1 MSDSGA
7 GATISFRQELL
18 RKGVHLSSLWMAALI
33 FFWPGEDRTLFFFFL
48 VCLILNLLCE
58 FAYSWRVPVIT
69 PLYEFFFGRM
79 LRKKPTPGD
88 WVVSG
93 SPPVFLAAAL
103 TTLLFP
109 RFVAAASLGVMLT
122 ADTAAALIG
131 RRFGRHKLNGG
142 KSAEGTVAF
151 FVTGTIFAVFVLL
164 VAGELSWGMFAWAAA
179 GVFLASLA
187 ELFQK
192 QLRLDDNLTIPLS
205 CGAVMTLGPLLT
217 AALNGMR

>member
-1 MSDSGA
+1 MSDAGS

-33 FFWPGEDRTLFFFFL
+33 FFWPWSDRFLFYFFL
-48 VCLILNLLCE
+48 TCLILNLFCE
-58 FAYSWRVPVIT
+58 FAYARRVPVIT
-69 PLYEFFFGRM
+69 PLYGFFFGRM
-79 LRKKPTPGD
+79 LRKDPAPGD

-109 RFVAAASLGVMLT
+109 RFIAAAALGVMLT

-131 RRFGRHKLNGG
+131 RRFGRHRLNGG
-142 KSAEGTVAF
+142 KSAEGTLAF
-151 FVTGTIFAVFVLL
+151 FVTGTCFAFLVLRY
-164 VAGELSWGMFAWAAA
+164 AGEASGLMLFSAAA
-179 GVFLASLA
+179 GVFLAALA

-192 QLRLDDNLTIPLS
+192 QLRLDDNLTIPVI
-205 CGAVMTLGPLLT
+205 CGAVMTLAFRY
-217 AALNGMR
+217 AAY

>member
-33 FFWPGEDRTLFFFFL
+33 LFWPGNDRTLFCFFL
-48 VCLILNLLCE
+48 TCLILNLFCE
-58 FAYSWRVPVIT
+58 YAYARRMPVIT
-69 PLYEFFFGRM
+69 PIYGFLFGRM
-79 LRKKPTPGD
+79 LRKDPAPGD

-109 RFVAAASLGVMLT
+109 RYIAAVSLGVMLT

-142 KSAEGTVAF
+142 KSAEGTLAF
-151 FVTGTIFAVFVLL
+151 FVTGTLFACVVLRI
-164 VAGELSWGMFAWAAA
+164 AGELSWRMAAWAAA
-179 GVFLASLA
+179 GVLLASLA

-205 CGAVMTLGPLLT
+205 CGAVMTLGVFL
-217 AALNGMR
+217 AAH

>member
-33 FFWPGEDRTLFFFFL
+33 MIWPGDEKALFYFFL
-48 VCLILNLLCE
+48 VCLILNLFCE
-58 FAYSWRVPVIT
+58 FAYARRVPVLA
-69 PLYEFFFGRM
+69 PLYGFLFGRM
-79 LRKKPTPGD
+79 LRKEPGPDD

-109 RFVAAASLGVMLT
+109 RFIAAASLGVMLT

-131 RRFGRHKLNGG
+131 RRFGRHRLNGG
-142 KSAEGTVAF
+142 KSLEGSLAF
-151 FVTGTIFAVFVLL
+151 FATGVLFAFAVLL
-164 VAGELSWGMFAWAAA
+164 LAGEFSWRMLGWTAA

-205 CGAVMTLGPLLT
+205 CGAVMTLGFQLIT
-217 AALNGMR
+217 H

>member
-1 MSDSGA
+1 MSDAGS

-33 FFWPGEDRTLFFFFL
+33 FFWPWNDRFLFYFFL
-48 VCLILNLLCE
+48 TCLILNLFCE
-58 FAYSWRVPVIT
+58 FAYARRVPVIT
-69 PLYEFFFGRM
+69 PLYGFFFGRM
-79 LRKKPTPGD
+79 LRKDPVPGD

-109 RFVAAASLGVMLT
+109 RFIAAAALGVMLT

-131 RRFGRHKLNGG
+131 RRFGRHRLNGG
-142 KSAEGTVAF
+142 KSAEGTFAF
-151 FVTGTIFAVFVLL
+151 FVTGTCFAFLVLWY
-164 VAGELSWGMFAWAAA
+164 AGKASGLMLLSAAA
-179 GVFLASLA
+179 GVFLAALA

-192 QLRLDDNLTIPLS
+192 QLRLDDNLTIPVI
-205 CGAVMTLGPLLT
+205 CGGVMTLAFRY
-217 AALNGMR
+217 AAY

>member
-33 FFWPGEDRTLFFFFL
+33 LFWPWNDRFLFYFFL
-48 VCLILNLLCE
+48 VCLILNLFCE
-58 FAYSWRVPVIT
+58 FAYARNVPVIT
-69 PLYEFFFGRM
+69 PIYRFFFGRM
-79 LRKKPTPGD
+79 LRKAPAPGD

-109 RFVAAASLGVMLT
+109 RFIAAAALGVMLT

-131 RRFGRHKLNGG
+131 RRFGRHRLNGG
-142 KSAEGTVAF
+142 KSVEGTLAF
-151 FVTGTIFAVFVLL
+151 FVTGTCFAVLVLWY
-164 VAGELSWGMFAWAAA
+164 AGAASCVMLLSAAA
-179 GVFLASLA
+179 GVFLAALA

-192 QLRLDDNLTIPLS
+192 QLRLDDNLTIPVI
-205 CGAVMTLGPLLT
+205 CGAVMALAFRF
-217 AALNGMR
+217 AAY

>member
-33 FFWPGEDRTLFFFFL
+33 LFWPGGDRTLFCFFMT
-48 VCLILNLLCE
+48 CLILNLFCE
-58 FAYSWRVPVIT
+58 FAYARRVPVIA
-69 PLYEFFFGRM
+69 PLYGFLFGRM
-79 LRKKPTPGD
+79 LRKDPAPGD

-109 RFVAAASLGVMLT
+109 RPIAAASLGVMLT

-131 RRFGRHKLNGG
+131 RRFGRHKINGG
-142 KSAEGTVAF
+142 KSAEGTLAF
-151 FVTGTIFAVFVLL
+151 FVTGTVFACAMLRF
-164 VAGELSWGMFAWAAA
+164 ANGASWGIFAWAAA

-192 QLRLDDNLTIPLS
+192 QLRLDDNLTIPLI

-217 AALNGMR
+217 AH

>member
-7 GATISFRQELL
+7 GATISFRQGLL

-33 FFWPGEDRTLFFFFL
+33 MFWPYDDRLLFYFFL
-48 VCLILNLLCE
+48 VCLILNLFCE
-58 FAYSWRVPVIT
+58 YAYSRRVPVIA
-69 PLYEFFFGRM
+69 PLYGFFFGRM
-79 LRKKPTPGD
+79 LRKDPAPGD
-88 WVVSG
+88 WIVSG

-109 RFVAAASLGVMLT
+109 RFIAAASLGVMLT

-131 RRFGRHKLNGG
+131 RRFGRHRLNGG
-142 KSAEGTVAF
+142 KSLEGTLAF
-151 FVTGTIFAVFVLL
+151 FVTGMLFSFAVLL
-164 VAGELSWGMFAWAAA
+164 FAGEFSWRMLGWTAA
-179 GVFLASLA
+179 GILLASLA

-205 CGAVMTLGPLLT
+205 CGAVMALGFLMI
-217 AALNGMR
+217 AH